1 MESSNPVRARTLPNA
16 SDLHLGR
23 RLSTLSP
30 MSDFALPLGL
40 LFSGTLGFFLG
51 AKPEWL
57 LRPFRRS
64 APQGAMGARAP
75 GSLEASDVIDFLY
88 PLAVAFF
95 AGFVFSTLVPDALTH
110 SRGSF
115 LAFAA
120 GAGVMGFLSRFVFK
134 RDPCCEVGHDHRGFG
149 VMSMVAMAV
158 CSINDGLLI
167 GLLDP
172 VWFSGLNVGMLI
184 HKITSS
190 FAMAQVLRGTR
201 FRGAGLTAIGAAY
214 TLISPAAFLIARGPL
229 AHGLP
234 DVEWV
239 LAFSAGLLAYVTLTS
254 LVPHARA
261 IIKRRP
267 RTAYGF
273 VFAFIVSITL
283 GFWHTALHRHSD
295 SVGHGSGSRPALNPG
310 PASASLS
317 ATDP

>member
-1 MESSNPVRARTLPNA
+1 
-16 SDLHLGR
+16 
-23 RLSTLSP
+23 
-30 MSDFALPLGL
+30 MSGMVLPLGL
-40 LFSGTLGFFLG
+40 LFGGALGFSLG

-57 LRPFRRS
+57 LRPFRKSVRKSDS
-64 APQGAMGARAP
+64 ANP
-75 GSLEASDVIDFLY
+75 GGTVQASDIIDFLY
-88 PLAVAFF
+88 PLAAAFF

-110 SRGSF
+110 SKASF
-115 LAFAA
+115 LAFTA
-120 GAGVMGFLSRFVFK
+120 GLGVMGFLSRFVFK

-149 VMSMVAMAV
+149 AMSMVAMAV
-158 CSINDGLLI
+158 CSVNDGLLI

-201 FRGAGLTAIGAAY
+201 YQGASLLSIGATY
-214 TLISPAAFLIARGPL
+214 TLISPAAFMIARGPL

-254 LVPHARA
+254 LVPHART

-273 VFAFIVSITL
+273 VFAFIISITL
-283 GFWHTALHRHSD
+283 GFWHTALHRHGD
-295 SVGHGSGSRPALNPG
+295 SVGVGSGSLPAATPG
-310 PASASLS
+310 AVSAPLS
-317 ATDP
+317 APSSVTAP

>member
-1 MESSNPVRARTLPNA
+1 
-16 SDLHLGR
+16 
-23 RLSTLSP
+23 
-30 MSDFALPLGL
+30 MSGLALPLGL
-40 LFSGTLGFFLG
+40 LFSGALGFFLG

-57 LRPFRRS
+57 LWPFRHSFRRS
-64 APQGAMGARAP
+64 VPRGSAGA
-75 GSLEASDVIDFLY
+75 LEASDVIDFLY

-110 SRGSF
+110 SKGSL

-120 GAGVMGFLSRFVFK
+120 GVAVMGFLSRFVFK

-149 VMSMVAMAV
+149 AMSMVAMAV

-201 FRGAGLTAIGAAY
+201 FRGPGLMAIGAAY
-214 TLISPAAFLIARGPL
+214 TLISPASFLVARGPL

-234 DVEWV
+234 DVELV

-254 LVPHARA
+254 LVPHARK

-295 SVGHGSGSRPALNPG
+295 SIGTGSGSLPTVNPE
-310 PASASLS
+310 PPSASVS
-317 ATDP
+317 GTRP